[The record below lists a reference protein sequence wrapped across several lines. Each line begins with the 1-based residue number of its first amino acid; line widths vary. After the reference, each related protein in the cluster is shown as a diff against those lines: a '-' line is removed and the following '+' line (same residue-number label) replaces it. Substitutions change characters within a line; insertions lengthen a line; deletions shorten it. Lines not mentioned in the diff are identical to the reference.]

1 MVKGFAGD
9 TGYDMARVWRIE
21 EAGSRFSEV
30 VPAALSN
37 GPQVVTR
44 NGADTAVVM
53 SFDEFRS

>member
-9 TGYDMARVWRIE
+9 TGYDRARVWRIE

-30 VPAALSN
+30 VPASLNDS
-37 GPQVVTR
+37 PQVITR
-44 NGADTAVVM
+44 RGADTAVVM

>member
-1 MVKGFAGD
+1 M
-9 TGYDMARVWRIE
+9 GYDRARVWRIE

-44 NGADTAVVM
+44 NGADTAVVI